1 MRFLLRLAI
10 VLAIAWGGWYWW
22 KGRTD
27 TAQPLPFVPGFV
39 QDALDR
45 ASSVESDVRRRVHL
59 VQSGVTMIKDG
70 KAMIAEGVQG
80 KK

>member
-1 MRFLLRLAI
+1 MKFLLRLAI
-10 VLAIAWGGWYWW
+10 MLALAVGGWYWW
-22 KGRTD
+22 KGRAD
-27 TAQPLPFVPGFV
+27 DAQAPPLMPGFV
-39 QDALDR
+39 QEALDR

-70 KAMIAEGVQG
+70 KAMIEEGVRG